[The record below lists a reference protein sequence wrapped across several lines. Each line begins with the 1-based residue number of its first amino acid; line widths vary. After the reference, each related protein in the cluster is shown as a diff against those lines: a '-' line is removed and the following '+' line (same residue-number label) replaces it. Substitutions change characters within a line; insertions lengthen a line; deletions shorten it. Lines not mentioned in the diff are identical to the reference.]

1 MTKIYIISAVVILVS
16 TLLFYSCMRKV
27 KTNTSDVA
35 SPVSFY
41 NLKAEMNDGSTLNF
55 ETLKGKKVMIVNTA
69 SECGFTGQ
77 YDDLEKLH
85 QQYKDKLVIIGFPAN
100 NFGGQEPG
108 SNEEIQNFCK
118 KNYGVTFLLAAK
130 SSVKKGDDQN
140 PVYLWLSNKQQNGW
154 NDSAP
159 AWNFGKY
166 LIDENGKLLNL
177 FPSAVKP
184 LDEKIISLLN

>member
-1 MTKIYIISAVVILVS
+1 
-16 TLLFYSCMRKV
+16 MRKV

-41 NLKAEMNDGSTLNF
+41 NLKAEMNDGTTLNF

-140 PVYLWLSNKQQNGW
+140 PVYLWLSSKQQNGW

-184 LDEKIISLLN
+184 FDEKIISLLN

>member
-16 TLLFYSCMRKV
+16 TVLFYSCMRKV

>member
-1 MTKIYIISAVVILVS
+1 MTKILILSVVVISVA
-16 TLLFYSCMRKV
+16 TVVFYSCMRKV
-27 KTNTSDVA
+27 KTNTSDA
-35 SPVSFY
+35 SSSVSFY
-41 NLKAEMNDGSTLNF
+41 SLKAEMNDGSTLNF
-55 ETLKGKKVMIVNTA
+55 ESLKGKKVLIVNTA

-108 SNEEIQNFCK
+108 SNEEIQTFCK
-118 KNYGVTFLLAAK
+118 KNYGVTFLLASK
-130 SSVKKGDDQN
+130 SSVVKGEDQN
-140 PVYLWLSNKQQNGW
+140 PVYVWLSSKELNGW
-154 NDSAP
+154 NSSTP
-159 AWNFGKY
+159 SWNFGKY

-184 LDEKIISLLN
+184 LDEKITSLLN